1 MMENRVVRIEVK
13 LEIMERTLQKTVNIL
28 EELIK
33 SEVQQKEL
41 EKRIQSL
48 ETIISR
54 LNWMVVAAVGGAI
67 LNLVIK

>member
-1 MMENRVVRIEVK
+1 MENRVVRIEVQ
-13 LEIMERTLQKTVNIL
+13 LEMMEKTLSKTVNIL

-41 EKRIQSL
+41 EKRIHKI

-54 LNWMVVAAVGGAI
+54 LNWMVVAAVGGAV
-67 LNLVIK
+67 LNLIIK

>member
-1 MMENRVVRIEVK
+1 MENRVVRIEVK
-13 LEIMERTLQKTVNIL
+13 LEMMEKTLQKTVNIL

-33 SEVQQKEL
+33 SEIKQQEL
-41 EKRIQSL
+41 EKRIQRI

-54 LNWMVVAAVGGAI
+54 LNWMVVAAVGGAV

>member
-13 LEIMERTLQKTVNIL
+13 LEMMEKTLSKTVDIL

-41 EKRIQSL
+41 EKRIGKL
-48 ETIISR
+48 ESIISR
-54 LNWMVVAAVGGAI
+54 LNWMIVLAVGGAI